1 MARKITKRQQQ
12 IYDFI
17 KEYQQ
22 EKGYPPSVREMA
34 SAVGLS
40 SPSTVHAHLSALE
53 ARGLL
58 KRDATKP
65 RALELFNEDG
75 SSVSISKS
83 DEPTAPRGTVSLPLV
98 GRVAAG
104 IPILAEQNI
113 EDTFTIPTEIATDQG
128 SFILEVHGSS
138 MINVGIFN
146 GDYIIVREQKS
157 AMNGE
162 IVVAMIDGSATVKTF
177 YKEQGRVRLQPEN
190 DTMEPIYATN
200 PVILGKSRRLD
211 APVLVMQKRI
221 TIFDTVRGFTMI
233 SMAGFHAC
241 YDLAYL
247 YGWDMPWFTQSA
259 FQDIWRA
266 ASAGYFLFI
275 AGWMCTLSRNNIKRA
290 AKYAL
295 AALVVW
301 LATTLVSVDDS
312 VNFGIIYCMAACTGI
327 VALTDPVLKKIT
339 ARWACPYALCC
350 S

>member
-40 SPSTVHAHLSALE
+40 SPLE

-200 PVILGKSRRLD
+200 PIILGKVVGLMRR
-211 APVLVMQKRI
+211 
-221 TIFDTVRGFTMI
+221 F
-233 SMAGFHAC
+233 S
-241 YDLAYL
+241 
-247 YGWDMPWFTQSA
+247 
-259 FQDIWRA
+259 
-266 ASAGYFLFI
+266 
-275 AGWMCTLSRNNIKRA
+275 
-290 AKYAL
+290 
-295 AALVVW
+295 
-301 LATTLVSVDDS
+301 
-312 VNFGIIYCMAACTGI
+312 
-327 VALTDPVLKKIT
+327 
-339 ARWACPYALCC
+339 
-350 S
+350 

>member
-34 SAVGLS
+34 AAVGLS

-75 SSVSISKS
+75 SSVSVAKT
-83 DEPTAPRGTVSLPLV
+83 DVQQERGTVSLPLV

-113 EDTFTIPTEIATDQG
+113 EDTFTLPTEIATDQG

-138 MINVGIFN
+138 MINAGIFK

-162 IVVAMIDGSATVKTF
+162 IVVAMIDGAATVKTF

-200 PVILGKSRRLD
+200 PVILGK
-211 APVLVMQKRI
+211 V
-221 TIFDTVRGFTMI
+221 
-233 SMAGFHAC
+233 
-241 YDLAYL
+241 
-247 YGWDMPWFTQSA
+247 
-259 FQDIWRA
+259 
-266 ASAGYFLFI
+266 
-275 AGWMCTLSRNNIKRA
+275 
-290 AKYAL
+290 
-295 AALVVW
+295 
-301 LATTLVSVDDS
+301 
-312 VNFGIIYCMAACTGI
+312 
-327 VALTDPVLKKIT
+327 VALM
-339 ARWACPYALCC
+339 RRF

>member
-58 KRDATKP
+58 K

-162 IVVAMIDGSATVKTF
+162 IVVAMIDSSATVKTF

-200 PVILGKSRRLD
+200 PVILGKVVGLMRR
-211 APVLVMQKRI
+211 
-221 TIFDTVRGFTMI
+221 F
-233 SMAGFHAC
+233 S
-241 YDLAYL
+241 
-247 YGWDMPWFTQSA
+247 
-259 FQDIWRA
+259 
-266 ASAGYFLFI
+266 
-275 AGWMCTLSRNNIKRA
+275 
-290 AKYAL
+290 
-295 AALVVW
+295 
-301 LATTLVSVDDS
+301 
-312 VNFGIIYCMAACTGI
+312 
-327 VALTDPVLKKIT
+327 
-339 ARWACPYALCC
+339 
-350 S
+350 